1 MKISPEGINL
11 IKQYEGFSAKKYLCP
26 AGYSTI
32 GYGHRVMPYETY
44 TTITEK
50 QAERFLYQDIED
62 SEDIVNTL
70 VKVPLTQHQF
80 DSIVSL
86 VYNWGSNNFLHSE
99 GLEKINKKDYDGAI
113 QEFLEV
119 NKIHGKISKGLVN
132 RRLAEANL
140 FSKKNYA

>member
-1 MKISPEGINL
+1 MKISPQGIDL
-11 IKQYEGFSAKKYLCP
+11 IKKYEGFSAKKYLCP

-32 GYGHRVMPYETY
+32 GYGHRVMPWDTY
-44 TTITEK
+44 NSITEN
-50 QAERFLYQDIED
+50 QAEQFLYQDVENAED
-62 SEDIVNTL
+62 TVNKF

-80 DSIVSL
+80 DALVSI
-86 VYNWGSNNFLHSE
+86 VYNWGSGNFLRSE
-99 GLEKINKKDYDGAI
+99 GLEKINQKDYDGAI

-140 FSKKNYA
+140 FNDKNYA